1 MKLHSC
7 YEGAIFASS
16 VTTFPNK
23 TEFLHVLWITIKKKK
38 SIPNDYAAFLA
49 FYFFTNNK
57 GVHSKIPHILQL
69 LESQDSSQA
78 RSKL

>member
-23 TEFLHVLWITIKKKK
+23 KEILRVLWITIKKI
-38 SIPNDYAAFLA
+38 SIQNDYAAFVS
-49 FYFFTNNK
+49 FYFFANNK
-57 GVHSKIPHILQL
+57 GVHSKIPNILQL